1 MSGMEIFEIERRG
14 DGTALVT
21 INRPDKLNAMN
32 HAFFGELPEVMRELD
47 DDPGVRVCVLTGA
60 GKAFSAGGDIEDFHA
75 LAGIADYRRQV
86 KLALEGFLSVERAET
101 VAIAAVNGLA
111 FGGGTELTLAC
122 DVAFAS
128 ERARFAFKEIT
139 LGLMPGYGLVRG
151 PEVLGR
157 AWTHWLTLSGD
168 EVDARRAL
176 EIGLVQH
183 VSPPETLVD
192 DALALATRIAAHPPN
207 ALRIAK
213 RFVNRH
219 APAAISE
226 SIEATAF
233 LQSDP
238 DTRARVRAF
247 VER

>member
-1 MSGMEIFEIERRG
+1 METLEIDRRG

-32 HAFFGELPEVMRELD
+32 HAFFRELPEVMRTLD
-47 DDPGVRVCVLTGA
+47 EDPGVRVCVLTGA
-60 GKAFSAGGDIEDFHA
+60 GKAFSAGGDISDFHA
-75 LAGIADYRRQV
+75 LTGMADYRRQV
-86 KLALEGFLSVERAET
+86 KMALECFLAIERSET

-111 FGGGTELTLAC
+111 FGGGTEITLAC

-151 PEVLGR
+151 PEVIGR

-168 EVDARRAL
+168 ELDARKAL

-183 VSPPETLVD
+183 VSPAETLVD
-192 DALALATRIAAHPPN
+192 DALALAARMAAHPPM

-213 RFVNRH
+213 RFINRN
-219 APAAISE
+219 APNAIAE
-226 SIEATAF
+226 SIEATSF

-238 DTRARVRAF
+238 DTRARVKAF
-247 VER
+247 VDRH